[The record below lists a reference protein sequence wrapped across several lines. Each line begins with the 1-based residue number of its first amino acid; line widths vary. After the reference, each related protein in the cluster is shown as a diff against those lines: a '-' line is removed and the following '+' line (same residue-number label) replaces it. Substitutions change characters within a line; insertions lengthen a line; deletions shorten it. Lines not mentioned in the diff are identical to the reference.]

1 MEINKEIIKMKI
13 FGLYDTQ
20 DVKVEDF
27 GLKKY
32 INLDVRLV
40 VKSHGRHREKFAKAK
55 VNIIERLI
63 NFLSVAGHRGKRHRV
78 ITKTTGHYTKQANVV
93 IKTFKIIEE
102 KTKQNPIQVLVKAIE
117 HAAPKDEVT
126 TIEYG
131 GARYPQAVDCSP
143 MRRISLALR
152 NIIHGA
158 YDKSFNK
165 KRKISETLAQEII
178 AAAEKSSESNA
189 IMKRNEMEKQA
200 DSAR

>member
-1 MEINKEIIKMKI
+1 MKI

-55 VNIIERLI
+55 INIIERLI
-63 NFLSVAGHRGKRHRV
+63 NLLSVAGHRGKRHRV

-93 IKTFKIIEE
+93 IKAFKIIEE
-102 KTKQNPIQVLVKAIE
+102 KTKQNPIQILVKAIE

-158 YDKSFNK
+158 YDRSFNK
-165 KRKISETLAQEII
+165 KKKISETLALEIM
-178 AAAEKSSESNA
+178 AAAEKSNESNA

>member
-1 MEINKEIIKMKI
+1 MKI
-13 FGLYDTQ
+13 FGLYGTQ

-55 VNIIERLI
+55 INIIERLI
-63 NFLSVAGHRGKRHRV
+63 NLLSVAGHRGKRHRV

-93 IKTFKIIEE
+93 IKAFKIIEE
-102 KTKQNPIQVLVKAIE
+102 KTKQNPIQILVKAIE

-158 YDKSFNK
+158 YDRSFNK
-165 KRKISETLAQEII
+165 KKKISETLALEIM
-178 AAAEKSSESNA
+178 AAAEKSNESNA

>member
-1 MEINKEIIKMKI
+1 MKI
-13 FGLYDTQ
+13 FGLYGTQ

-40 VKSHGRHREKFAKAK
+40 VKSRGRHREKFAKAK

-63 NFLSVAGHRGKRHRV
+63 NLLSVAGHRGKRHRV
-78 ITKTTGHYTKQANVV
+78 ITRTTGHYTKQANVV
-93 IKTFKIIEE
+93 IETFRIIEE
-102 KTKQNPIQVLVKAIE
+102 KTKQNPIQILVRAIE

-152 NIIHGA
+152 NIVHGA

-165 KRKISETLAQEII
+165 KRKIFETLAQEIM